1 MGMFVRA
8 LDNACLRKHNIS
20 MNKLSRE
27 RKAQVVAALCEGV
40 SVSAT
45 ARLTKTNKRTVLR
58 ILAEV
63 GKACI
68 EYQDKALR
76 NLKCRRL
83 QADETWSFVA
93 MKQKTAKRR
102 GKTGFGVGDV
112 WTWLAID
119 ADTKLIPSWYLS
131 ETRDGGAAYEFI
143 SDLQTRLAHRV
154 QLTTDGHK
162 AYLDAVDSTFGID
175 IDYAMLVKLYGKDP
189 NDAEHRYSP
198 AVCIGTER
206 TVISGDPDPEH
217 ISTSYVERSNLS
229 IRMHTRR
236 FTRLTNAFSKKLEN
250 HQYAVA
256 LFFMFYNF
264 ARIHQTLRVTP
275 AMEAKVLLPDG
286 TEKAVADHVWTVEEI
301 VALAPEPEAPVVLR

>member
-1 MGMFVRA
+1 
-8 LDNACLRKHNIS
+8 
-20 MNKLSRE
+20 MNRVSKDR
-27 RKAQVVAALCEGV
+27 RTAVVAALCEGV

-63 GKACI
+63 GAACA
-68 EYQDKALR
+68 EYQDKMLR
-76 NLKCRRL
+76 NLKCRRI

-93 MKQKTAKRR
+93 MKEKTAKRQGR
-102 GKTGFGVGDV
+102 QHEPGVGDA
-112 WTWLAID
+112 WTWTAID

-131 ETRDGGAAYEFI
+131 ESRDAGAAYEFM
-143 SDLQTRLAHRV
+143 SDLEGRLAHRV

-162 AYLDAVDSTFGID
+162 AYLDAVESTFGAG
-175 IDYAMLVKLYGKDP
+175 IDYAMLVKVYGEDLS
-189 NDAEHRYSP
+189 AEHRYSP

-206 TVISGDPDPEH
+206 TVVSGEPDQNH

-250 HQYAVA
+250 HRHALA

-275 AMEAKVLLPDG
+275 AMEARVMLPDG
-286 TEKAVADHVWTVEEI
+286 KEKAVADHVWTVEEI
-301 VALAPEPEAPVVLR
+301 VALVPEPEAPVVLR